1 MTMKRFLAVNIFA
14 ALFAADATGCA
25 IERCDHNYY
34 MFSVFQREHTT
45 PAFVDDINSYWKG
58 YADDMANKMDE
69 YYKWNKDEILNIA
82 KRRGDKQMTTYLR
95 WLNAY
100 CKVSNDISQ
109 GSWDY
114 PSKQDLARRRQTIL
128 KILAAAK
135 AYKGTKMRSQYA
147 LLTMRCNM
155 ILGYDKANIA
165 YWNSIGSKLSASCW
179 KEAMRNIYAR
189 AILKTGNRIKACDIY
204 SAQGDMASIIF
215 TAKNYRNLAGI
226 QSIYAKEPNSPTLLY
241 LVQDFVNNVQQ
252 TIDSNPQSK
261 EDKDFIEIIGAKT
274 IYKDEARRFISF
286 ANNVV
291 AEGKTDVPCL
301 WRSATAMLHYMLGE
315 NEKAIEDIND
325 ALSLKGTPRMKDNAR
340 CIRLLA
346 LTAEKSD
353 APQFSDY
360 LVGEMKWLDGKI
372 LEERGDKL
380 FYDNHYTN
388 VKERIVFRNLYSMYA
403 RNGKLEMATALL
415 GMMQKYANDYTP
427 EAAKYLDK
435 AYGSY
440 SDYTERLDTMT
451 ANETIAYAEF
461 INSKHVDAFETYV
474 VDRVYKNAEFFNDM
488 IGTKYIA
495 EGNFSEAAKYLKNLS
510 LPFISGQRI
519 GFYMAQRSFSVERW
533 FKRQK
538 PKNEEGFLYTDF
550 ADSYAD
556 VKENQKLLFCNEM
569 SGLLSKYNLLRD
581 GSEKEAVAYKLA
593 VRYYQASCYGDCWY
607 LTHYGQSV
615 SDSARTGEKDF
626 AAEAIRYLNVCA
638 ASSDL
643 QIRYKALYALAFIPI
658 EPWCKVDYDYQGNE
672 VYTPLPYSS
681 QYKALAN
688 LDAFAKSHPEIVDSY
703 TTKCDVLDM
712 FRKNK

>member
-1 MTMKRFLAVNIFA
+1 MKRFLAVSILA
-14 ALFAADATGCA
+14 AAFTAKAAGCA
-25 IERCDHNYY
+25 MEKCDHNYY
-34 MFSVFQREHTT
+34 MFSVFQREHTA
-45 PAFVDDINSYWKG
+45 PAFIGGINAYWKA
-58 YADDMANKMDE
+58 YAGDSANRMDE
-69 YYKWNKDEILNIA
+69 YYKWNKDEILSIA
-82 KRRGDKQMTTYLR
+82 QKRGDKQMAAYLR

-100 CKVSNDISQ
+100 CKVSDDISH

-114 PSKQDLARRRQTIL
+114 PSKQDIARRRQTL
-128 KILAAAK
+128 LRILAAAK
-135 AYKGTKMRSQYA
+135 AYKGTRMRSQYA

-165 YWNSIGSKLSASCW
+165 YWNSAGSKLSASCW
-179 KEAMRNIYAR
+179 KEAMKNIYAR
-189 AILKTGNRIKACDIY
+189 AILKSGNRIKACDIY
-204 SAQGDMASIIF
+204 SAQGDMESIIF
-215 TAKNYRNLAGI
+215 TASNYRNLAGI
-226 QSIYAKEPNSPTLLY
+226 QSIYAKEPNSPTLTY

-261 EDKDFIEIIGAKT
+261 EDKEWIETIGAKT
-274 IYKDEARRFISF
+274 IYKAEAQRFISF
-286 ANNVV
+286 ANKVV
-291 AEGKTDVPCL
+291 AEGKTESPCL
-301 WRSATAMLHYMLGE
+301 WRSATAMLYYMLGE
-315 NEKAIEDIND
+315 NDKAIEDIND

-346 LTAEKSD
+346 LTAKWAD
-353 APQFSDY
+353 APEFSNY

-372 LEERGDKL
+372 LEERGDGL

-388 VKERIVFRNLYSMYA
+388 VKERIVFRNLYRLYVQ
-403 RNGKLEMATALL
+403 NGKPEMATALL

-451 ANETIAYAEF
+451 AKETMAYAEF
-461 INSKHVDAFETYV
+461 INSNHDDAFETYV
-474 VDRVYKNAEFFNDM
+474 ADRVYKNAEFFNDM
-488 IGTKYIA
+488 IGTKLIA

-510 LPFISGQRI
+510 LPFISAQRI
-519 GFYMAQRSFSVERW
+519 GFYMAQRSFSVPRW

-538 PKNEEGFLYTDF
+538 PKDEEGFLYTDF

-556 VKENQKLLFCNEM
+556 VKENQKLQFCNEM
-569 SGLLSKYNLLRD
+569 AGLLSKYNILRD
-581 GSEKEAVAYKLA
+581 GIEKESVAYELA

-615 SDSARTGEKDF
+615 NDSARTNEKDF
-626 AAEAIRYLNVCA
+626 AAEAVRYLKVCA

-643 QIRYKALYALAFIPI
+643 NLRYKALYALAFIPV
-658 EPWCKVDYDYQGNE
+658 EPWCRTDYDYQGNE
-672 VYTPLPYSS
+672 VFTLLPYSS

-688 LDAFAKSHPEIVDSY
+688 LDAFAKSHPEIIDSY

-712 FRKNK
+712 FRKNQ

>member
-1 MTMKRFLAVNIFA
+1 MKRFLAVSILAAAFA
-14 ALFAADATGCA
+14 AKADGCA
-25 IERCDHNYY
+25 VEKCDHNYY
-34 MFSVFQREHTT
+34 MFSVFQREHTA
-45 PAFVDDINSYWKG
+45 PAFIDDINAYWKT
-58 YADDMANKMDE
+58 YAGDSANRMDE

-82 KRRGDKQMTTYLR
+82 QKRGDKQMTAYLR

-100 CKVSNDISQ
+100 CKVSDGISQ
-109 GSWDY
+109 GSWSY
-114 PSKQDLARRRQTIL
+114 PSKQDLARRKQTTL

-135 AYKGTKMRSQYA
+135 AYKGTRMRSQYA

-165 YWNSIGSKLSASCW
+165 YWNSVGSKLGASCW

-204 SAQGDMASIIF
+204 SAQGDMESIIF
-215 TAKNYRNLAGI
+215 TATNYRNLAGI

-261 EDKDFIEIIGAKT
+261 EDKDWIEIIGAKA
-274 IYKDEARRFISF
+274 IYKDEAQRFISF
-286 ANNVV
+286 ADNVV
-291 AEGKTDVPCL
+291 AEGKTQAPCL
-301 WRSATAMLHYMLGE
+301 WRSATAMLYYMLGE
-315 NEKAIEDIND
+315 NGKAIEHIND

-353 APQFSDY
+353 APEFSDY

-372 LEERGDKL
+372 LEERGDGL
-380 FYDNHYTN
+380 SYDNHYTN
-388 VKERIVFRNLYSMYA
+388 VKERVVFRNLYRLYSQ
-403 RNGKLEMATALL
+403 NGKPEMATALL

-435 AYGSY
+435 AYGCY

-451 ANETIAYAEF
+451 AKETIAYAEF
-461 INSKHVDAFETYV
+461 INSKHNDPFETYV
-474 VDRVYKNAEFFNDM
+474 VDRVYKNAEFFEDM

-495 EGNFSEAAKYLKNLS
+495 EGNFSEAAKFLKNVS

-519 GFYMAQRSFSVERW
+519 GFYMAQRSFSVPRW

-538 PKNEEGFLYTDF
+538 PKDEDGFLYTDF

-569 SGLLSKYNLLRD
+569 SGLLSRYNILRD
-581 GSEKEAVAYKLA
+581 GIEREAVAYELA

-626 AAEAIRYLNVCA
+626 AAEAARYLKVCA

-643 QIRYKALYALAFIPI
+643 QLRYKALYALAFIPV
-658 EPWCKVDYDYQGNE
+658 EPWRTVGYDYQGNE

-688 LDAFAKSHPEIVDSY
+688 LDAFYKSHPEIIDSY